1 MLSSSGPKPEIMN
14 PGTISACSKHSESS
28 RVAALIG
35 IMQELRVRADVVSYN
50 SIISGHLGHVSAW
63 QSTFKVLDNL
73 TLEHRRIE
81 HVGVV
86 MTSPRF

>member
-1 MLSSSGPKPEIMN
+1 MKE
-14 PGTISACSKHSESS
+14 
-28 RVAALIG
+28 
-35 IMQELRVRADVVSYN
+35 QRVRADVVSYN

-86 MTSPRF
+86 MTSPRL

>member
-28 RVAALIG
+28 RVAALIV
-35 IMQELRVRADVVSYN
+35 QELRVRADVVSYN

>member
-50 SIISGHLGHVSAW
+50 SIISGNMGQLDAW
-63 QSTFKVLDNL
+63 RKTGQILDDL
-73 TLEHRRIE
+73 TP
-81 HVGVV
+81 G
-86 MTSPRF
+86 